1 MKCPFCNQDNT
12 RVVDSRPV
20 EDTNS
25 IRRRRCVM
33 PAEGDL
39 PHMKGGKYSAYCD
52 QKRSEQRT
60 V

>member
-20 EDTNS
+20 EDTNLS
-25 IRRRRCVM
+25 VAVVCVM
-33 PAEGDL
+33 PAEGRFT
-39 PHMKGGKYSAYCD
+39 HMKGCESIPLTVI
-52 QKRSEQRT
+52 KRSEQRT

>member
-20 EDTNS
+20 EDTILS
-25 IRRRRCVM
+25 VAVVCVM

-39 PHMKGGKYSAYCD
+39 PHMKRWKVF
-52 QKRSEQRT
+52 RLL
-60 V
+60 